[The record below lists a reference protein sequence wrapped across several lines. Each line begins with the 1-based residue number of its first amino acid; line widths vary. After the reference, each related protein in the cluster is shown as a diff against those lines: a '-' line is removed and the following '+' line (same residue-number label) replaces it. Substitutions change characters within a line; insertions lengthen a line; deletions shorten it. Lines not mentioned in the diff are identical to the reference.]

1 MEWAARPGLTG
12 VSPVTETLRGQAQ
25 LAQGRLDH
33 SAHGGHP
40 AGRCGGGCLRSP
52 WHDHRSRNGTM
63 PGVWAMQDQNL
74 DGVIAGLEAA
84 WAFFGGMSQCLV
96 TGNFPATVCGSVLA
110 SGAHLGLSGVR
121 PAPGIHRRP
130 GADRPPTGQA
140 QGGKGRTSTPGS
152 VSSGPR
158 LQRSGPHEGRGPAVV
173 PAVGLNMGLRH
184 HPQEAA
190 GGLPG

>member
-1 MEWAARPGLTG
+1 MSYPSLRRFVVKRNWRKAGWTTVRTEDTPPGDAA
-12 VSPVTETLRGQAQ
+12 EA
-25 LAQGRLDH
+25 AFGRL
-33 SAHGGHP
+33 GIITGP
-40 AGRCGGGCLRSP
+40 ETGGCRGCGPCRTRIWTGSSP
-52 WHDHRSRNGTM
+52 DWKP
-63 PGVWAMQDQNL
+63 PGPSST
-74 DGVIAGLEAA
+74 GCPSA
-84 WAFFGGMSQCLV
+84 WQ
-96 TGNFPATVCGSVLA
+96 PAISLPRRCGSVLA

-121 PAPGIHRRP
+121 PAPGLHRRP

-184 HPQEAA
+184 HPQEAD